1 MNDALKYPSRDLKLK
16 LDWPSDQPH
25 KADEQ
30 QVVLELQY
38 GDGITLASL
47 SVPIQQLLQAV
58 SQKLNCHPLLSL
70 DGIVSIVSD
79 DAALGLPENQ
89 TITIDQLIAEGIS
102 SDMLDDELD
111 AADMLSELRAR
122 LLTSLELVELAIAS
136 VPKN

>member
-25 KADEQ
+25 MADEQ
-30 QVVLELQY
+30 CVVVELQY

-47 SVPIQQLLQAV
+47 SLPIQQLLQAV
-58 SQKLNCHPLLSL
+58 SQKLNCYPLLSL
-70 DGIVSIVSD
+70 DGIVSIVLD

-89 TITIDQLIAEGIS
+89 KITIDRLIAEGIS

-111 AADMLSELRAR
+111 AANMLSELRTR
-122 LLTSLELVELAIAS
+122 LLKSLELVEQAITS
-136 VPKN
+136 LPKD